1 VPISEF
7 LTVFTVNFREAVEP
21 EPISENTMN
30 PGNTPPFERVAVFV
44 ITIAGL
50 TGLA

>member
-1 VPISEF
+1 VPTSEL
-7 LTVFTVNFREAVEP
+7 LTEHTVNFREVVEP

-30 PGNTPPFERVAVFV
+30 PGNTPPFERVAVFL

-50 TGLA
+50 KKLA

>member
-1 VPISEF
+1 MPTFE
-7 LTVFTVNFREAVEP
+7 LLNELTVNFREAVEP

-30 PGNTPPFERVAVFV
+30 PGNTPPLARVPVFV